1 MDEDVQRAIAAL
13 DEDPDEGHLDQTP
26 AVRELA
32 GMGLRAVGPLTEPL
46 LGDAR
51 DRRLHAQRA
60 WEAVV
65 YDRHGWVAGRGFP
78 DDESE
83 AAAIADL
90 REVGYGFDDE
100 PDERAAAV
108 RRLRAWLA
116 RESS

>member
-1 MDEDVQRAIAAL
+1 MTDDVQRAIAAL
-13 DEDPDEGHLDQTP
+13 DEDADEGHLDQTP

-32 GMGLRAVGPLTEPL
+32 GMGLRAVEPLTEPL
-46 LGDAR
+46 LGDSR

-60 WEAVV
+60 WEAIV
-65 YDRHGWVAGRGFP
+65 YSRHGWVAGQGFP

-83 AAAIADL
+83 AAATADL

-108 RRLRAWLA
+108 ERLRAWLA
-116 RESS
+116 RASA